1 MTADQPLPL
10 DDAVLRLK
18 AEIIA
23 QDWRLSPKR
32 AVRLDEAFVSLK
44 GHFRERRAIH
54 AMLVMAANV
63 LDYIKGHGVSPPDT
77 IDFLKEAMA
86 HVVSL
91 HEELEVDLNRE
102 QEVLINLLGRFNRLK
117 DKIRLQT
124 ARPAENRPVVAEP
137 SPARSGTEPTP
148 DAPLPEPG
156 SMVPELLAE
165 FQAALGQAPAP
176 GPELA
181 RLLGHWLASPEVA
194 GLLKG
199 GLPRPGS
206 ARERPEAETVEPPV
220 LVKILTLNSLTVA
233 LPCRMIAMSRAISP
247 SQSAKY
253 TQNAAV
259 PLADF
264 ARLLRR
270 LSSLLAG
277 NLAQVKERALRQ
289 LILPLLI
296 PRGSDLPETPTGD
309 SRALVVV
316 SHGNWHGALVCD
328 TLAETEPMMVG
339 FIKRQD
345 GDLSGLAKL
354 DNGSLVP
361 LLDAQSMLQR
371 EGILLMI

>member
-1 MTADQPLPL
+1 MTAPPLPL

-32 AVRLDEAFVSLK
+32 AARLDEAFVSLK

-63 LDYIKGHGVSPPDT
+63 LDYIKGHGVNPPDT

-91 HEELEVDLNRE
+91 HEELGVDLNRE
-102 QEVLINLLGRFNRLK
+102 QEVLRNLLVRFNRLK
-117 DKIRLQT
+117 DKIRRQT
-124 ARPAENRPVVAEP
+124 ARQEDRPGAEP
-137 SPARSGTEPTP
+137 SPARSGAESPP
-148 DAPLPEPG
+148 AAPLPEPG
-156 SMVPELLAE
+156 AMALELLAE
-165 FQAALGQAPAP
+165 FRAALSQTPAP

-194 GLLKG
+194 GLLDV
-199 GLPRPGS
+199 GLPSQGS
-206 ARERPEAETVEPPV
+206 VRERPTPEAETVEPPV
-220 LVKILTLNSLTVA
+220 LVKILTINSLTLA
-233 LPCRMIAMSRAISP
+233 LPCRMIAMSQAISP
-247 SQSAKY
+247 AQAAKY

-277 NLAQVKERALRQ
+277 NLAKVKERALRQ

-296 PRGSDLPETPTGD
+296 PRGSDLPETPNGD
-309 SRALVVV
+309 SRALVVL

-328 TLAETEPMMVG
+328 TIEDTEPMMVG
-339 FIKRQD
+339 YTKQQD

-371 EGILLMI
+371 EGILLLL